1 MVCVVHLLTKGK
13 SLCSPD
19 GRLNFELR
27 DNQPGGELFYEINYK
42 GVPVIRSS
50 LLRIS
55 NREANMEI
63 ERVLE
68 RLVDSVWFQVYGER
82 ANVMDRYNEKIIVVK
97 KPNRRD
103 SLQIIV
109 GA

>member
-1 MVCVVHLLTKGK
+1 MVYVVHLLAKGK

-19 GRLNFELR
+19 GRLNFELL

-68 RLVDSVWFQVYGER
+68 VFLYFLDPNKEYALRLFADGGR
-82 ANVMDRYNEKIIVVK
+82 K
-97 KPNRRD
+97 K
-103 SLQIIV
+103 
-109 GA
+109 